1 MILQI
6 PNVVR
11 ITFLSIA
18 LAAVTACGGGGG
30 STPPPPP
37 SASIGGTASG
47 LDAGESVLLQYN
59 GGNNLTISTNGPF
72 TFASKVASG
81 GIYAVTVVQ
90 SPSGKT
96 CTVSFL
102 SGITPAGVASV
113 AVACIKTYTISGAV
127 SGLVGQNLKLALGA
141 WRRISYG
148 TACVT
153 QETLEIGKN
162 GEFAFAMRHSSGSYC
177 VHIQQQ
183 PDSPA
188 QRCVVRNGNAGI
200 SAADVSD
207 VEVVCGEFSYVA
219 NAADNTIS
227 AFSIDATTG
236 AIASAGPPV
245 SAGVAPIAIAGTND
259 KKYVYVVNSGSND
272 VSAFAVD
279 PGTGALTTVPGSPF
293 AAGKNPRALA
303 LSYNSFLYVANS
315 SPDDLVGYQIDDSNG
330 ALTPVRFCTPCF
342 HSPGAGPSA
351 IAIGPSNGFLYT
363 ANTGSSNISAF
374 DFDGFFAGALDPV
387 PGSPFSSGSNVSSLA
402 FGAGG
407 KFLYA
412 ADASGATAAIDGFTV
427 GPRWDQNGIPDPN
440 AGALASIVGFPHPL
454 PSCTFIVAD
463 QTGAY
468 LYATTGTDLL
478 GYSIDATTGALTLLS
493 GFPIAVGANVRSVSI
508 DPTNQFLYVANGSA
522 GTVTSYT
529 LNAATGALTPMP
541 GSPFAVGTS
550 ADYIATF

>member
-11 ITFLSIA
+11 ITFILLA
-18 LAAVTACGGGGG
+18 LVAVTACGGGG

-81 GIYAVTVVQ
+81 GIYAATVVQ

-127 SGLVGQNLKLALGA
+127 SGLVGQNLKLSLRS
-141 WRRISYG
+141 WTRISYG
-148 TACVT
+148 RKCVT
-153 QETLEIGKN
+153 PETLEVNKN
-162 GEFAFAMRHSSGSYC
+162 GDFTFATRHSSGSYC
-177 VHIQQQ
+177 LTIQQQ
-183 PDSPA
+183 PDSPT
-188 QRCVVRNGNAGI
+188 QRCVVKKGYVLIA
-200 SAADVSD
+200 AADVTD
-207 VEVVCGEFSYVA
+207 VDVVCGEFSYVA
-219 NAADNTIS
+219 NAANNTIS
-227 AFSIDATTG
+227 ALSIDATTG
-236 AIASAGPPV
+236 ALASAGSPV
-245 SAGVAPIAIAGTND
+245 SAGVSPVAIAGTSD
-259 KKYVYVVNSGSND
+259 KKYVYAVNSGSND

-279 PGTGALTTVPGSPF
+279 PDTGALTAVPGSPF
-293 AAGKNPRALA
+293 AAGTNPRALA
-303 LSYNSFLYVANS
+303 FNDDSLLYVANS
-315 SPDDLVGYQIDDSNG
+315 GSNDLSVYTVDQSNG
-330 ALTPVRFCTPCF
+330 ALIPLAYCVICPLST
-342 HSPGAGPSA
+342 GAGPSA
-351 IAIGPSNGFLYT
+351 IAIDPSNGFLYT
-363 ANTGSSNISAF
+363 ANTGDSNISSF
-374 DFDGFFAGALDPV
+374 DASYPAPTL
-387 PGSPFSSGSNVSSLA
+387 GSPFSSGSSVSSLA

-412 ADASGATAAIDGFTV
+412 ADTSGATAAIVGFTV
-427 GPRWDQNGIPDPN
+427 RPSFDQSGNFDPN
-440 AGALASIVGFPHPL
+440 AGALTSLAGFPHPL

-463 QTGAY
+463 QTGTY

-478 GYSIDATTGALTLLS
+478 GYSIDAQSGALTLLS